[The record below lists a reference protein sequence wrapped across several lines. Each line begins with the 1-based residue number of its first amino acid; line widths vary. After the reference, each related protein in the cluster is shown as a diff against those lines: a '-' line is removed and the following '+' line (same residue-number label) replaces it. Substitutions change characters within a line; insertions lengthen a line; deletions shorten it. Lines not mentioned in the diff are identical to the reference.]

1 MSAYEGK
8 ECPCLALVFIQCW
21 VTMPF
26 DMGLTP
32 GYGSPPGPK
41 YTSTRAGK
49 GTPLASTNQ
58 TTQNVPPASPKTP
71 EMLLSSTNKVTI
83 PQATL

>member
-8 ECPCLALVFIQCW
+8 DCPCLATVFPLQYL

-58 TTQNVPPASPKTP
+58 TDKMQRQPHQEP
-71 EMLLSSTNKVTI
+71 ERLLSSTIKVAIT
-83 PQATL
+83 TT